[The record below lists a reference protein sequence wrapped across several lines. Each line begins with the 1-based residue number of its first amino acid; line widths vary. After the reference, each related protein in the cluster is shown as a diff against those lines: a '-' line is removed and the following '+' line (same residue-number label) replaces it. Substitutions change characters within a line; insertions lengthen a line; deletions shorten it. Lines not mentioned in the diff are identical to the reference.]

1 MEKVIVSYETL
12 FVVKPDLSEEATN
25 ATVNKFTTLIADNG
39 GTVESINVWGK
50 RRLAYLIDDYAEGY
64 YVLVNFKSDAT
75 LPLELNRVFG
85 ITDEILRYVVVRS
98 EGTAAPVAP
107 AAPVVAEA
115 AEEVQPEAPA
125 AE

>member
-1 MEKVIVSYETL
+1 M
-12 FVVKPDLSEEATN
+12 VKPDLSEEATN

-64 YVLVNFKSDAT
+64 YVLVNFKSDAA

-98 EGTAAPVAP
+98 EGTTAPVAP

-115 AEEVQPEAPA
+115 VEEAQPEAPA